1 MKRYLILLFALAIS
15 LTSYGQIDETN
26 NIVRN
31 NTLSPA
37 RVANALDIMKVFT
50 TSGTDTYAISV
61 TVGSHSPYAGG
72 LTYTTG
78 DIFKIKIGNTNT
90 SGTTSLN
97 VNTDGAIPLK
107 DAEGNNFGIGDLA
120 ANSIHAFYYDG
131 TNFREISGSGGGSG
145 TPGGSDTYVQYND
158 ASAFGGEAD
167 FTYDETTNTLTVDNA
182 AVDTEAYDAT
192 GWNGDLTVPTKD
204 ATRDEMELKAPL
216 ASPTFTGTPA
226 APTAATSTNTTQ
238 LATTAFVQQEIA
250 ANGIAYTPV
259 DELTEIAGVSLET
272 DITAADLLQAL
283 GIITYVPIHADA
295 ATGITLTNQA
305 STVQSLGNGASF
317 NYMRLDTQLIRQ
329 MRLSARVVTVSASA
343 NNPRLFIQ
351 YSLDNGS
358 NYTTLGAGTIASG
371 DAISMFTGASG
382 VQNTNWVTLPSEA
395 KDLDLVW
402 RIAQHG
408 GDGAADPVVGN
419 VFIQCKY

>member
-37 RVANALDIMKVFT
+37 RVANALDIMKVWS

-78 DIFKIKIGNTNT
+78 DIFKIKIGITNT

-131 TNFREISGSGGGSG
+131 TNFREISGSGGGGSG

-204 ATRDEMELKAPL
+204 ALRDKIETMGSPVGAQDLFITGPAMWPKYTSGCQFAGPFEIGGTATFMSLDFDQTTGESAQFQVSLPRNWNNGTMTFTVYWTATSGSGTVQWDISGVSFANDDAL
-216 ASPTFTGTPA
+216 STALGTIVEVDDTLIATSDLHISPTSTAVTLSGTPA
-226 APTAATSTNTTQ
+226 DGDLLLINIARDPSEDTLSADAKLLGVRVTLTLDAATS
-238 LATTAFVQQEIA
+238 E
-250 ANGIAYTPV
+250 
-259 DELTEIAGVSLET
+259 
-272 DITAADLLQAL
+272 
-283 GIITYVPIHADA
+283 
-295 ATGITLTNQA
+295 
-305 STVQSLGNGASF
+305 
-317 NYMRLDTQLIRQ
+317 
-329 MRLSARVVTVSASA
+329 
-343 NNPRLFIQ
+343 
-351 YSLDNGS
+351 
-358 NYTTLGAGTIASG
+358 
-371 DAISMFTGASG
+371 
-382 VQNTNWVTLPSEA
+382 
-395 KDLDLVW
+395 
-402 RIAQHG
+402 
-408 GDGAADPVVGN
+408 
-419 VFIQCKY
+419 

>member
-15 LTSYGQIDETN
+15 LTSFGQIDETN

-37 RVANALDIMKVFT
+37 RVANALDIMKVFST
-50 TSGTDTYAISV
+50 TGTDTYAISV

-78 DIFKIKIGNTNT
+78 DIFKIKIGITNT

-131 TNFREISGSGGGSG
+131 TNFREISGSGGGGG
-145 TPGGSDTYVQYND
+145 TPGGSDTHVQYND

-204 ATRDEMELKAPL
+204 AARDKIELLAPL

-226 APTAATSTNTTQ
+226 APTAATTTNTTQ
-238 LATTAFVQQEIA
+238 LATTAFVQQEIDA
-250 ANGIAYTPV
+250 RIEVYVVPFSDETTPLTASANKRTFHWPYST
-259 DELTEIAGVSLET
+259 TT
-272 DITAADLLQAL
+272 ITAVWV
-283 GIITYVPIHADA
+283 G
-295 ATGITLTNQA
+295 LT
-305 STVQSLGNGASF
+305 TVQSSGSILTIDVHKNG
-317 NYMRLDTQLIRQ
+317 TTI
-329 MRLSARVVTVSASA
+329 LSTKVTV
-343 NNPRLFIQ
+343 
-351 YSLDNGS
+351 DNGEDTS
-358 NYTTLGAGTIASG
+358 LIPATPPVISVSSITEGDKVTI
-371 DAISMFTGASG
+371 DID
-382 VQNTNWVTLPSEA
+382 Q
-395 KDLDLVW
+395 
-402 RIAQHG
+402 I
-408 GDGAADPVVGN
+408 GDGTATGGKLY
-419 VFIQCKY
+419 IKYTRP